1 VIAVV
6 IGVGIEHTLMVIV
19 LWLRHT
25 CDVTIAII
33 SHVIDRRLITVMEHN
48 LRYLTVAVHL
58 RAAFTV
64 SLTAIAD
71 SDMAR
76 DTDDILVGYL
86 MIVNVCL

>member
-1 VIAVV
+1 
-6 IGVGIEHTLMVIV
+6 MVIV
-19 LWLRHT
+19 LRLRHA
-25 CDVTIAII
+25 CDVAIAIV
-33 SHVIDRRLITVMEHN
+33 SHVIDRRLVTVMEHD

-64 SLTAIAD
+64 GLTTTAD

-86 MIVNVCL
+86 MIVDICF

>member
-1 VIAVV
+1 
-6 IGVGIEHTLMVIV
+6 M
-19 LWLRHT
+19 R
-25 CDVTIAII
+25 CDVTIAIV
-33 SHVIDRRLITVMEHN
+33 SHVIDRRLVTVMEHD

-64 SLTAIAD
+64 SLTATAD

-76 DTDDILVGYL
+76 NTDNILVGYL